1 MFEYLP
7 CLLALVLR
15 VNWLRA
21 KARRDRWAEEKILLR
36 AEIQWTRNFFNHMRT
51 KWYARATSGEP
62 QLASYAYRQTDTW
75 RRFTE
80 LADTALAKFGNL

>member
-1 MFEYLP
+1 
-7 CLLALVLR
+7 
-15 VNWLRA
+15 
-21 KARRDRWAEEKILLR
+21 
-36 AEIQWTRNFFNHMRT
+36 MRT